1 MAKGTTRKTRAATKD
16 KPALKDQ
23 STAKVAVKV
32 SSPNRPKLPSIYKL
46 TKAAFNTVWNNKRLF
61 LTITIIYGLLNLLLV
76 QGIAGAN
83 DTTTLKSSLDEIF
96 KGQFG
101 SVASSLSVFAVM
113 LGSAG
118 NSSSQTAGAYQ
129 LFLGLITSLA
139 LIWALR
145 QTLAGKK
152 VKAKDS
158 FYKGVYPLIP
168 FILVLIVVALQLIP
182 FLIGSSLYNLVISNG
197 IAIHSLEKIL
207 WALLFLALATLSFYM
222 LTSSVFALYIVTL
235 PDMTPVKALRSARD
249 LVKNRRL
256 LVFRKIIGLPV
267 VMLVIAAVIMLP
279 IIMVLTPLASWVFFA
294 LTMLSVLA
302 IHAYMYTLY
311 RELLN
316 D

>member
-1 MAKGTTRKTRAATKD
+1 MSKKAKVSKKTKKRLVADAFAKKD
-16 KPALKDQ
+16 AKAEPAK
-23 STAKVAVKV
+23 TAKH
-32 SSPNRPKLPSIYKL
+32 SKLPSIYKI
-46 TKAAFNTVWNNKRLF
+46 TKTAFNTVWDHKGLF
-61 LTITIIYGLLNLLLV
+61 LTITVIYGLLNLLLV

-83 DTTTLKSSLDEIF
+83 DTTTLKQSLDEIF

-101 SVASSLSVFAVM
+101 SIASGLSVFAVM

-139 LIWALR
+139 LIWTLR
-145 QTLAGKK
+145 QVLAGKK
-152 VKAKDS
+152 IKAKDS

-182 FLIGSSLYNLVISNG
+182 FLIGSTLYNLVITNG
-197 IAIHSLEKIL
+197 IAVHLIEKLL
-207 WALLFLALATLSFYM
+207 WGLLFLALAVLSSYWI
-222 LTSSVFALYIVTL
+222 SASVFALYIVTL
-235 PDMTPVKALRSARD
+235 PDMTPMKALRSARD

-256 LVFRKIIGLPV
+256 LVFRKIIGLPI
-267 VMLVIAAVIMLP
+267 VMLVAAAIVMLP
-279 IIMVLTPLASWVFFA
+279 IIMWLTPLASWVFFA
-294 LTMLSVLA
+294 LTMLSLLA

-316 D
+316 E